1 MAHCEHIIVW
11 HINADEY
18 AAVAESCN
26 RTLSKPDKYVVL
38 GRKYLDRLVATLI
51 DKEKRNAE
59 GIVATSKPFTTKPV
73 DSIVLEN
80 NTTAGVQSVP
90 AVVPAKSMGSIL
102 SENSSPA
109 GESDKVD
116 GKSSEPQCKP
126 CMCAKCKVP
135 TLRELRGSQLFGFL
149 CIIVGLVNGCYIV
162 GYYFMMLI
170 WYLVVKELDWI
181 GSSRG

>member
-38 GRKYLDRLVATLI
+38 GPKYLDRLVETLI
-51 DKEKRNAE
+51 DKEKSNAE
-59 GIVATSKPFTTKPV
+59 SIVATSKPSTTKPV
-73 DSIVLEN
+73 DSIVPEN
-80 NTTAGVQSVP
+80 NPAAGVQSVP
-90 AVVPAKSMGSIL
+90 AVVPAKSVGSIL
-102 SENSSPA
+102 PENSSPA
-109 GESDKVD
+109 GESAKVD

-135 TLRELRGSQLFGFL
+135 TLGELSGGECCGLL
-149 CIIVGLVNGCYIV
+149 CILVGIVNGCYIV
-162 GYYFMMLI
+162 GYYFVMLI
-170 WYLVVKELDWI
+170 SYLVVKESDWI
-181 GSSRG
+181 GSSRK